1 LTDLNQEKKEFRAK
15 VRDDEGRSDGNRYR
29 KVAAQIQGNEN
40 KTFLIIILARL
51 RVAGDYLGLEPID
64 KIVSYLRE
72 VLYITEFVTAKERR
86 EKYQRDGR
94 YS

>member
-1 LTDLNQEKKEFRAK
+1 LTDLNQKKKEFRAK

-40 KTFLIIILARL
+40 ETFLMMILARL
-51 RVAGDYLGLEPID
+51 RVAGDHLGLEPID
-64 KIVSYLRE
+64 EIVSRLRE
-72 VLYITEFVTAKERR
+72 VLHIAEFVAAKERR